1 MLIRDIV
8 LEGQE
13 TAHRMRSQGLAVPNP
28 CLMYKWHGKAYLG
41 AAHGVVGVLHV
52 LAMAMHHVKKMSNSS
67 DVEMWIRASAANVAS
82 QLVHETGNLPSS
94 FGSSRDE
101 LVHWCHGAPGL
112 SMMLA
117 TMHAVFG
124 SAYPQEFQQFMTR
137 SLAVVWQRGLL
148 KKGIGLCH
156 GIPGNGYAF
165 LSALRATSQQRFYAQ
180 ALSFGVFSVQVRH
193 VTAVCEFLLAIQTA
207 SMP

>member
-1 MLIRDIV
+1 MCGFTPPDANGSNNSDLIEESP
-8 LEGQE
+8 LQ
-13 TAHRMRSQGLAVPNP
+13 
-28 CLMYKWHGKAYLG
+28 
-41 AAHGVVGVLHV
+41 V
-52 LAMAMHHVKKMSNSS
+52 LAMAMHHVRKMPSSS
-67 DVEMWIRASAANVAS
+67 DLEMWIRSSASNVVS

-101 LVHWCHGAPGL
+101 LVQWCHGAPGL

-124 SAYPQEFQQFMTR
+124 SECPQEFQQFMKK
-137 SLAVVWQRGLL
+137 SLEVVWQRGLL

-165 LSALRATSQQRFYAQ
+165 LSALRATSQHSFYAQ
-180 ALSFGVFSVQVRH
+180 ALSFGIFSVQV
-193 VTAVCEFLLAIQTA
+193 
-207 SMP
+207 